1 MLALSVDP
9 RWWIL
14 LHVIGAF
21 GFVTSHGVSI
31 SVALRLRKE
40 RDRAR
45 ITELL
50 QFSGSSI
57 LWMYVSL
64 GVLLLGGIISGFK
77 LHVWGFGWIWTA
89 LAVLIAMIG
98 EMSMIARP
106 HYQKVK
112 EAVQLRPSGVPRK
125 SDEELELLLRSPV
138 ALVNTTLG
146 FASLAFILW
155 LMILTPY

>member
-1 MLALSVDP
+1 MLALSIDP
-9 RWWIL
+9 RWWIS

-21 GFVTSHGVSI
+21 GFVMCHGVSVT
-31 SVALRLRKE
+31 VALRLRKE

-45 ITELL
+45 IAELL
-50 QFSGSSI
+50 QLSGSSI

-64 GVLLLGGIISGFK
+64 GVLLLGGVISGFK

-89 LAVLIAMIG
+89 LAILIAMVG
-98 EMSMIARP
+98 EMSMVARP
-106 HYQKVK
+106 YYQKVK

-138 ALVNTTLG
+138 ALANTVLG
-146 FASLAFILW
+146 FGALAFILW
-155 LMILTPY
+155 LMVLKPY

>member
-1 MLALSVDP
+1 MLALSVDF

-21 GFVTSHGVSI
+21 GFVMSHSVSVT
-31 SVALRLRKE
+31 VALRLRRE

-45 ITELL
+45 IAELL

-64 GVLLLGGIISGFK
+64 GVLLLGGVVAGFK
-77 LHVWGFGWIWTA
+77 LHVWGSGWIWTA
-89 LAVLIAMIG
+89 IAVLIAMIG
-98 EMSMIARP
+98 EMSAVARP
-106 HYQKVK
+106 YYQKVK

-125 SDEELELLLRSPV
+125 SDEELEALLRSPV
-138 ALVNTTLG
+138 ALANTLLG
-146 FASLAFILW
+146 FGALLFILW
-155 LMILTPY
+155 LMIFTPY

>member
-1 MLALSVDP
+1 MLALSVDF

-14 LHVIGAF
+14 LHVLGAF
-21 GFVTSHGVSI
+21 GFVMSHGVS
-31 SVALRLRKE
+31 VAVAFRLRKE

-50 QFSGSSI
+50 QFSGSSL

-64 GVLLLGGIISGFK
+64 GVLLVGGVIAGFK
-77 LHVWGFGWIWTA
+77 LHVWGRGWIWTA
-89 LAVLIAMIG
+89 LAVLIVMVG
-98 EMSMIARP
+98 EMSMVARP
-106 HYQKVK
+106 HYQKIK

-125 SDEELELLLRSPV
+125 SDEELELLLRSKI
-138 ALVNTTLG
+138 ALMNTALG

>member
-1 MLALSVDP
+1 MLGLTVDL
-9 RWWIL
+9 RWWIF

-21 GFVTSHGVSI
+21 GLVMSHGVSVT
-31 SVALRLRKE
+31 VALRLRKE

-45 ITELL
+45 IAELL

-57 LWMYVSL
+57 LWMYISL
-64 GVLLLGGIISGFK
+64 GVLLFGGVISGFK

-89 LAVLIAMIG
+89 LAVLIAMVG
-98 EMSMIARP
+98 EMSMVARP
-106 HYQKVK
+106 YYRRVK

-138 ALVNTTLG
+138 ALVNTVLG
-146 FASLAFILW
+146 FGALAFILW
-155 LMILTPY
+155 LMILKPY

>member
-1 MLALSVDP
+1 MLALSVDF

-21 GFVTSHGVSI
+21 GFVMAHGVAV

-45 ITELL
+45 IAELL
-50 QFSGSSI
+50 QFSGSSV
-57 LWMYVSL
+57 LWMYVWL
-64 GVLLLGGIISGFK
+64 GVLLLGGITSGFK

-98 EMSMIARP
+98 EMSAVARP
-106 HYQKVK
+106 YYQKVK

-125 SDEELELLLRSPV
+125 SDEELEVLLRSPV
-138 ALVNTTLG
+138 ALVNAVIG
-146 FASLAFILW
+146 FGALVFILW
-155 LMILTPY
+155 LMIFTPY